1 MNEKPT
7 DIFSHR
13 KYWAEGFGPA
23 PWLPMSRAEMDQ
35 LGWDSCDIIIV
46 TGDAYVDHPSFG
58 MAVIGRVLEGQGFRV
73 GIISQPDWRSA
84 DAFRA
89 LGKPNLFFGIAAG
102 NMDSMI
108 NHYTAD
114 KKRRNDDAY
123 TAGDIAGKRPDRA
136 VTVYSQ
142 RAREAYKDVPVVI
155 GGIEA
160 SLRRMAHYDYW
171 SDKVRRSVLVD
182 SKADILLYGNAERA
196 IVDWAHGL
204 ADGKTIEQ
212 LRHLRGTAYV
222 TTAPEPGY
230 RVIDST
236 SVDQPGKVDPHLN
249 PYQGMEPEVC
259 ESEAAKSDED
269 TADPQQSQEPVQ
281 VVSLLAS
288 SAPSR
293 DVIRLPSFEAVKDD
307 PVLYAHAARV
317 MHKETNPHNALAL
330 IQAHGDREVWFNPPP
345 IPLSTPELDWVFE
358 QPYQRRPHPD
368 YGNAKIPALE
378 MIQHSVNIMRGCFGG
393 CTFCSI
399 TEHEGRIIQNRSE
412 DSIVREIEKIR
423 DTSPSFTGV
432 ISDLGGP
439 TANMWRLA
447 CKSEEIE
454 SKCRKLSCVFPGI
467 CKNLNTD
474 QTPLIHL
481 YRRARTIPGIKKV
494 LIASGLRYDIAV
506 ETPEYVKELVTHHVG
521 GYLKIAPEHTEEG
534 PLDQMMKP
542 GIGTYDRFKNLFD
555 KYSKAAGK
563 KQYLIPYFIAAHP
576 GTTDN
581 DMVNLALWLKRNKFR
596 ADQVQTFYPSPMAL
610 ATAMY
615 HSEKN
620 PLKKV
625 DRDSKHV
632 PAVRS
637 IKQRRLHKA
646 FLRYHDSDNWP
657 ALRDALKKIGRRDLI
672 GNGPMHLV
680 PSRQPPKRHRV
691 VKTKGTTPF
700 RTKHTKQ
707 F

>member
-1 MNEKPT
+1 
-7 DIFSHR
+7 
-13 KYWAEGFGPA
+13 
-23 PWLPMSRAEMDQ
+23 MSRAEMDQ

-196 IVDWAHGL
+196 IVDLAHGL
-204 ADGKTIEQ
+204 AEGKTIEQ

>member
-1 MNEKPT
+1 ML
-7 DIFSHR
+7 
-13 KYWAEGFGPA
+13 WACTVA
-23 PWLPMSRAEMDQ
+23 PMSRAEMDQ

-182 SKADILLYGNAERA
+182 SKADMLLYGNAERA
-196 IVDWAHGL
+196 IVDLAHGL
-204 ADGKTIEQ
+204 AEGKTIEQ

-249 PYQGMEPEVC
+249 PYEGMEPEVC
-259 ESEAAKSDED
+259 DSEAAKSED
-269 TADPQQSQEPVQ
+269 STADSQEIQEPVQ

-330 IQAHGDREVWFNPPP
+330 IQAHGNRDVWFNPPP

-368 YGNAKIPALE
+368 YGDAKIPALE

-399 TEHEGRIIQNRSE
+399 TEHEGRIIRIVPRTRLFARSRKFGHQPE
-412 DSIVREIEKIR
+412 FHGCHLR
-423 DTSPSFTGV
+423 P
-432 ISDLGGP
+432 GGP

-481 YRRARTIPGIKKV
+481 YRRARRFRIKKV

-506 ETPEYVKELVTHHVG
+506 ETPNT
-521 GYLKIAPEHTEEG
+521 
-534 PLDQMMKP
+534 
-542 GIGTYDRFKNLFD
+542 
-555 KYSKAAGK
+555 
-563 KQYLIPYFIAAHP
+563 
-576 GTTDN
+576 
-581 DMVNLALWLKRNKFR
+581 
-596 ADQVQTFYPSPMAL
+596 
-610 ATAMY
+610 
-615 HSEKN
+615 
-620 PLKKV
+620 
-625 DRDSKHV
+625 
-632 PAVRS
+632 
-637 IKQRRLHKA
+637 
-646 FLRYHDSDNWP
+646 
-657 ALRDALKKIGRRDLI
+657 
-672 GNGPMHLV
+672 
-680 PSRQPPKRHRV
+680 
-691 VKTKGTTPF
+691 
-700 RTKHTKQ
+700 
-707 F
+707 

>member
-1 MNEKPT
+1 MNEKPI

-13 KYWAEGFGPA
+13 KYWAECFGPA
-23 PWLPMSRAEMDQ
+23 PWLPMSRVEMDQ

-123 TAGDIAGKRPDRA
+123 TAGDLAGKRPDRA

-196 IVDWAHGL
+196 IVDLAHGL
-204 ADGKTIEQ
+204 ADGKSIEE

-222 TTAPEPGY
+222 TNAPEPGY
-230 RVIDST
+230 RLIDSS
-236 SVDQPGKVDPHLN
+236 SVDQPGKVEPLLN
-249 PYQGMEPEVC
+249 PYEGMEPEVC
-259 ESEAAKSDED
+259 ETEASKSDTD
-269 TADPQQSQEPVQ
+269 VSDASAVQ

-358 QPYQRRPHPD
+358 QPYQRRPHPI
-368 YGNAKIPALE
+368 YGKAKIPALE

-454 SKCRKLSCVFPGI
+454 AKCRKLSCVFPGI

-474 QTPLIHL
+474 QTPLVHL
-481 YRRARTIPGIKKV
+481 YRRARAIPGVKKV

-521 GYLKIAPEHTEEG
+521 GYLKIAPEHTEDG

-625 DRDSKHV
+625 DRDSKYV

-637 IKQRRLHKA
+637 LKQRRLHKA

-657 ALRDALKKIGRRDLI
+657 ALREALKKIGRRDLI

-680 PSRQPPKRHRV
+680 PSRQPPKRHRL
-691 VKTKGTTPF
+691 VKNAKGTTPF